1 MSQQTFRIL
10 IGVVLVL
17 FAVITLTFQSICAP
31 DKNPVSAAV
40 SNYVDKNVTQNMT
53 QPQPAK
59 PVDPLS
65 YDGVVRVIVR
75 WASQYCKR

>member
-17 FAVITLTFQSICAP
+17 FAVITLGFQSICAP
-31 DKNPVSAAV
+31 DKNPVSVAV
-40 SNYVDKNVTQNMT
+40 SNYVDKNVA
-53 QPQPAK
+53 QPQPTK

>member
-17 FAVITLTFQSICAP
+17 FAVITLGFQSICAP

-40 SNYVDKNVTQNMT
+40 SNYVDKNVA
-53 QPQPAK
+53 QPQPVK

-65 YDGVVRVIVR
+65 YDGVVRVIMR

>member
-17 FAVITLTFQSICAP
+17 FAVITLGFQSICAP

-40 SNYVDKNVTQNMT
+40 SNYVDKNVTQ
-53 QPQPAK
+53 PQAAK
-59 PVDPLS
+59 PVDLLS

>member
-1 MSQQTFRIL
+1 MSQGSIRIL
-10 IGVVLVL
+10 IAVILIV
-17 FAVITLTFQSICAP
+17 FAVLTFAFQSICAP
-31 DKNPVSAAV
+31 DQNPVSAAV
-40 SNYVDKNVTQNMT
+40 SNYVDKNVA

-75 WASQYCKR
+75 WVSKYCKR

>member
-17 FAVITLTFQSICAP
+17 FAVVTLGFQSICAP

-40 SNYVDKNVTQNMT
+40 SNYVDKNVA

>member
-17 FAVITLTFQSICAP
+17 FAVITLGFQSICAA
-31 DKNPVSAAV
+31 DQNPVSAAV
-40 SNYVDKNVTQNMT
+40 SNYVDKNVTQ
-53 QPQPAK
+53 PQAAK

>member
-10 IGVVLVL
+10 VGVVLVL
-17 FAVITLTFQSICAP
+17 FAVITLGFQSICAP

-40 SNYVDKNVTQNMT
+40 SNYVDKNVA

-65 YDGVVRVIVR
+65 YDGVIQVFMR
-75 WASQYCKR
+75 WFQQYCNR